1 MIRSG
6 TGNVQNLVEN
16 GSHFDRIWHMN
27 WSGNIPSNSTC
38 RCAPFLITVF
48 GYVLS
53 LPSLTAGLTDGKKES
68 IADNLS
74 QGCRGLISFAL
85 HRATPE
91 HLSGSPSAPKNA
103 HQTSGEIGKTFD
115 DSAQKPRRA
124 KAPQDSSSAPS
135 LPGTV
140 GHAPDRLFLLVAS
153 PPLLVTMVRS
163 PASMDRLVC
172 SPAMLIPCGQPKIY
186 WTFGY
191 HLWIHFHCAL
201 LDLLVY

>member
-1 MIRSG
+1 M
-6 TGNVQNLVEN
+6 
-16 GSHFDRIWHMN
+16 
-27 WSGNIPSNSTC
+27 
-38 RCAPFLITVF
+38 
-48 GYVLS
+48 YS

-74 QGCRGLISFAL
+74 QWCHGLISFAL

-91 HLSGSPSAPKNA
+91 HLSGSSSAPKNA

-140 GHAPDRLFLLVAS
+140 GHAPGYAVPPGGFPAFAGHDGAFPSLDGPSGVFSGYANSLRAAKDLLDLRVSSLDSLSLRA
-153 PPLLVTMVRS
+153 RS
-163 PASMDRLVC
+163 D
-172 SPAMLIPCGQPKIY
+172 
-186 WTFGY
+186 W
-191 HLWIHFHCAL
+191 